1 MGDPIMNLFG
11 SILIF
16 WFIGVIIVLVIY
28 ILESLLISGLH
39 KLMYGKGTILA
50 WLPFTNVYLLGK
62 LTVNTTVGWLLVV
75 GTILTANFS
84 YNIGEVSNTYSLLP
98 AELIGPLSTIQ
109 SIAVLGLLI
118 YALIKYFKLKDEK
131 KNATNVAVAPV
142 VVNDNV
148 DLQQN
153 QQPVQSQ
160 PVVQSVTPQVAPTPV
175 VPTSTPGVGVPPVV
189 DNSNGVVNQ
198 NVNQVINDNSN
209 TNNL

>member
-11 SILIF
+11 SLLIVLI
-16 WFIGVIIVLVIY
+16 IGLIIVLVIY
-28 ILESLLISGLH
+28 ILESLLINGLH

-75 GTILTANFS
+75 GTILTSNFS
-84 YNIGEVSNTYSLLP
+84 YKVGEVSKIYSLLP
-98 AELIGPLSTIQ
+98 ADLIGPVSTIQ
-109 SIAVLGLLI
+109 SIATVGLLI

-131 KNATNVAVAPV
+131 KNANNVAVAPV
-142 VVNDNV
+142 IVNDNV
-148 DLQQN
+148 PLQQT

-160 PVVQSVTPQVAPTPV
+160 SVAQAVTPQVAQTPV
-175 VPTSTPGVGVPPVV
+175 VPTATPGDGVSLV
-189 DNSNGVVNQ
+189 DDQ
-198 NVNQVINDNSN
+198 NVNHVVNDNSN

>member
-11 SILIF
+11 SLLIF
-16 WFIGVIIVLVIY
+16 LIIGLIIVLVIY
-28 ILESLLISGLH
+28 ILESLLINGLH

-75 GTILTANFS
+75 GTILTSNFS
-84 YNIGEVSNTYSLLP
+84 YKVGEVSKIYSLLP
-98 AELIGPLSTIQ
+98 ADLIGPVSTIQ
-109 SIAVLGLLI
+109 SIATVGLLI

-131 KNATNVAVAPV
+131 KNANNVAFAPV
-142 VVNDNV
+142 IVNDSV
-148 DLQQN
+148 PLQQN

-160 PVVQSVTPQVAPTPV
+160 PVVQAVTPQVAPTPV
-175 VPTSTPGVGVPPVV
+175 VPTATPGVGVLPVV

-198 NVNQVINDNSN
+198 NVNPVVNDNSN
-209 TNNL
+209 INNL

>member
-11 SILIF
+11 SVLIF
-16 WFIGVIIVLVIY
+16 LFIGLIIALVIY

-62 LTVNTTVGWLLVV
+62 LTVNTTVGWILVIC
-75 GTILTANFS
+75 TILTANFS
-84 YNIGEVSNTYSLLP
+84 FKIGEVSKTYSLLP
-98 AELIGPLSTIQ
+98 VDLIGPVSTIQ
-109 SIAVLGLLI
+109 SIAIFGLLI

-131 KNATNVAVAPV
+131 KNANNVAVAPV
-142 VVNDNV
+142 IVNDNV
-148 DLQQN
+148 PLQQT

-160 PVVQSVTPQVAPTPV
+160 PVAQVVTTQVAQTPV
-175 VPTSTPGVGVPPVV
+175 VPTATPGVGVPTVV
-189 DNSNGVVNQ
+189 DQS
-198 NVNQVINDNSN
+198 VNQVVNDNSN